1 MSGTLFRTEVRAH
14 AENSWLGR
22 IVLIRPPS
30 FTFLTACALA
40 MMAGLASF
48 FVLGQYTSKARVTGM
63 IAPVRGVVKVLAQ
76 QPGVVEGIF
85 VAEGDAVTRETSL
98 LVLGDARSSRTHG
111 EIGAAVG
118 VRLIE
123 REKALDHERE
133 YVAQAMRADQAALEH
148 RRGGIS
154 RELEQI
160 GNEIAAQEA
169 RSGIAQQ
176 GLGRAR
182 RLEGIGF
189 LSPAAL
195 DRERDAAL
203 DQESRVEALRRARL
217 TLEREQSSLRYELAS
232 AASKA
237 NAQLASIDMQHAAIE
252 QERLEHEVQ
261 YRSSIVAPT
270 DGVVTTVLVERG
282 QMVVPGTPLA
292 TIIPANSPLEAQL
305 FAPSRSIGFVR
316 AGNEVLLRYLAFPH
330 QKFGSYKARVVSVS
344 RNPLSAGELG
354 FAPADGGREP
364 LYRIKVAL
372 DSQSVSAYGRN
383 EPLQAGMQ
391 VEADILLDRR
401 RLIEWIFEPMLSLA
415 GRT

>member
-1 MSGTLFRTEVRAH
+1 MAATLFRSEVRAH

-40 MMAGLASF
+40 MMACLAGF
-48 FVLGQYTSKARVTGM
+48 FMLGQYTSKARVTGM

-76 QPGVVEGIF
+76 QSGVVVGIF
-85 VAEGDAVTRETSL
+85 VAEGDAVTHETSL

-118 VRLIE
+118 LRLIE

-133 YVAQAMRADQAALEH
+133 FVAAGMRADQAALEH
-148 RRGGIS
+148 RRSGIS
-154 RELEQI
+154 RELEGI

-169 RSGIAQQ
+169 RAGIAQQ
-176 GLGRAR
+176 GVGRAR
-182 RLEGIGF
+182 LLEGIGF

-217 TLEREQSSLRYELAS
+217 TLARAHSSLRYELES
-232 AASKA
+232 TVSKA
-237 NAQLASIDMQHAAIE
+237 SAQLASIDMQHAAIE
-252 QERLEHEVQ
+252 QERLEHELQ
-261 YRSSIVAPT
+261 YRSSVVAPT
-270 DGVVTTVLVERG
+270 DGVVTTVLVEKG

-316 AGNEVLLRYLAFPH
+316 AGNEVLLHYTAFPH
-330 QKFGSYKARVVSVS
+330 QK
-344 RNPLSAGELG
+344 
-354 FAPADGGREP
+354 
-364 LYRIKVAL
+364 
-372 DSQSVSAYGRN
+372 
-383 EPLQAGMQ
+383 
-391 VEADILLDRR
+391 
-401 RLIEWIFEPMLSLA
+401 
-415 GRT
+415 